1 MYLFIDTVNNEID
14 LQPTETIVMSR
25 FYESFDEVK
34 QFLYD
39 EIKNMNQ
46 IINDHSVN
54 ETLTHTLRIFK
65 VVDGFDFIF
74 NPMTSHYIFTSQPLI
89 EENYESCDL

>member
-46 IINDHSVN
+46 IISDHSVD

-74 NPMTSHYIFTSQPLI
+74 NQMTSQYLFSSKPLI